1 MLKEIQENDMKVWKI
16 GILVEN
22 LETAENLYANVLGLK
37 VTSRNPRAVYLD
49 AGGVTLEL
57 IRKEVF
63 EGDKRLGVPGIHHI
77 SFKVDDIEKESEK
90 LKKEG
95 VEFIREPFEITKG
108 LKLAFFD
115 GLNNVNLQFFDDKR

>member
-1 MLKEIQENDMKVWKI
+1 MKAWKI
-16 GILVEN
+16 GILVEDI
-22 LETAENLYANVLGLK
+22 EAAENFYANVLGLK

-49 AGGVTLEL
+49 AEGITLEL

-63 EGDKRLGVPGIHHI
+63 AGDKRLGVPGVHHL
-77 SFKVDDIEKESEK
+77 SFKVDDIEMETEK